1 MILYQGRYSG
11 AIQPGEHYVEL
22 AKDFSNVDEVLRQTE
37 DLDALEAMATRAH
50 NHLIKS
56 GAFSYGGF
64 VKKVEEAI
72 EHKHRAFQA
81 PPLRANPYSRRSESV
96 TDFYPEADVMGEYPT
111 TAPQGVVYY
120 FHKHRTLEA
129 GRYRQELD
137 RERAAHGEEVQR
149 LHKFYEDVIRQRDAE
164 IQRLNLAYAK
174 GLPAR
179 VQFSRS
185 ALLASVKQFWP
196 ARTLYRAL
204 SVLYR
209 VARHPQRACRKAAAL
224 LFASFWRA

>member
-1 MILYQGRYSG
+1 
-11 AIQPGEHYVEL
+11 
-22 AKDFSNVDEVLRQTE
+22 
-37 DLDALEAMATRAH
+37 MATRAH
-50 NHLIKS
+50 DHLIKS
-56 GAFSYGGF
+56 GAFSYGRF

-81 PPLRANPYSRRSESV
+81 PPLRANPSWRRSESV
-96 TDFYPEADVMGEYPT
+96 TDFYPEVDVMGEYPT

-137 RERAAHGEEVQR
+137 LERAAHSEEVQR
-149 LHKFYEDVIRQRDAE
+149 LHTFYEDVIRQRDAE

-174 GLPAR
+174 GLPER
-179 VQFSRS
+179 
-185 ALLASVKQFWP
+185 LLAFVKQFWP

-204 SVLYR
+204 SLLYR
-209 VARHPQRACRKAAAL
+209 AARHPQKACRKAAAL
-224 LFASFWRA
+224 LSNPSGRHECD